1 MRTQTTPDH
10 LLLLKVSG
18 DMEDVSD
25 QQQDPLN
32 QQVVFLL
39 AFLPAL
45 VRRRR
50 DRGRDSLGKA
60 GGPYPDGGTEAQRRV
75 RIKKKRKEVFKQ
87 S

>member
-1 MRTQTTPDH
+1 
-10 LLLLKVSG
+10 
-18 DMEDVSD
+18 MEDVSD

-39 AFLPAL
+39 PFLPAL
-45 VRRRR
+45 VRRR

-60 GGPYPDGGTEAQRRV
+60 GGTYPDGGTEAHRRV
-75 RIKKKRKEVFKQ
+75 RIKKKGKEVFKQ